1 VPYTISGISAA
12 DILGGSL
19 SGNAIVNSGGVA
31 TISVTLLND
40 NLTEGAET
48 LTVTA
53 VGATASTVVND
64 TSKSVPTYILNAG
77 GTSFNEGSTISLN
90 VKTTNLDAGTVLNYI
105 LSGRGI
111 DAKDFVDG
119 KLNGTVTIDSSGNG
133 IISIFVKDDETTE
146 GNEMLVVSLQN
157 QNAFISLLDTSV
169 ELVGIDP
176 GTPGA

>member
-1 VPYTISGISAA
+1 
-12 DILGGSL
+12 
-19 SGNAIVNSGGVA
+19 
-31 TISVTLLND
+31 LLND

-53 VGATASTVVND
+53 GGATASTLVND
-64 TSKSVPTYILNAG
+64 TSKSVPTYTLNAG
-77 GTSFNEGSTISLN
+77 GASFNEGSTISLN

-105 LSGRGI
+105 LSGTGI

-133 IISIFVKDDETTE
+133 IISLLVKNDERTE

-157 QNAFISLLDTSV
+157 QNAYISLLDTSI
-169 ELVGIDP
+169 ELVGSPPTDFS
-176 GTPGA
+176 GA